1 METVKVSPQFH
12 VVFSRKIRESLGIR
26 PGQRL
31 QVLVYDGRV
40 ELIPLRR
47 MKEMRG
53 FLRGIDTKVER
64 DEDRLGTS
72 SIHRD
77 GSSISRTA
85 RTRISSHLPWKI
97 WKSFWSPRFRCWKF
111 SSGFSNSA
119 ARMKPLKR

>member
-12 VVFSRKIRESLGIR
+12 VVFSRKIRASLGIR

-40 ELIPLRR
+40 EMIPLRR

-64 DEDRLGTS
+64 DEDRL
-72 SIHRD
+72 
-77 GSSISRTA
+77 
-85 RTRISSHLPWKI
+85 
-97 WKSFWSPRFRCWKF
+97 
-111 SSGFSNSA
+111 
-119 ARMKPLKR
+119 

>member
-12 VVFSRKIRESLGIR
+12 VHVVFSRKVRESLGIQ

-40 ELIPLRR
+40 ELIPLRQ

-64 DEDRLGTS
+64 DEDRL
-72 SIHRD
+72 
-77 GSSISRTA
+77 
-85 RTRISSHLPWKI
+85 
-97 WKSFWSPRFRCWKF
+97 
-111 SSGFSNSA
+111 
-119 ARMKPLKR
+119 